1 MTFQQI
7 EYSSGIFE
15 EFDETP
21 RFVRYVQQKHQ
32 AFLNSIVSDVGS
44 SALSTEMDSDV
55 IEQLDEILPFGIW
68 FKCHIKKQ
76 KHWFEKKSVP
86 NQWLRPRS
94 RNSRKSRINRT
105 KFRRF
110 KLSIQHQRTMNHGC

>member
-15 EFDETP
+15 EFNETP
-21 RFVRYVQQKHQ
+21 EFVKYVQQKHQ
-32 AFLNSIVSDVGS
+32 AFLTSIVSDVGS

-55 IEQLDEILPFGIW
+55 IELLDEILAFGIW

-76 KHWFEKKSVP
+76 KYWFKKRSVP
-86 NQWLRPRS
+86 NQWLDPDREIVENLES
-94 RNSRKSRINRT
+94 IERNLEDLNS
-105 KFRRF
+105 
-110 KLSIQHQRTMNHGC
+110 LYSISER